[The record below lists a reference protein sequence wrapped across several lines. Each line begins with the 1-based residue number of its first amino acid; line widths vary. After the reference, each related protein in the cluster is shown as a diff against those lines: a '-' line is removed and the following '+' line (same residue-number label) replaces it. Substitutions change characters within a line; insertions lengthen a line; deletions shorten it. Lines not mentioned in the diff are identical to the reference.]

1 MSHFSRFSR
10 FSRFPRFSRTLPALA
25 ASVLVALLSS
35 TAIEPAVAASSAA
48 SSASDSA
55 SDSVGASSRSITDS
69 SDSSSGNKKV
79 AAGDYKVIE
88 MAAVDG
94 QPNMLRLRMQ
104 ATAEGRKDA
113 FTLLLPRHAAENG
126 HLAEGQVV
134 TANARPYGLELVA
147 AADQKAFFL
156 LVDDDWH
163 QELASHPVQL

>member
-1 MSHFSRFSR
+1 MSPSS
-10 FSRFPRFSRTLPALA
+10 SRTLPALA
-25 ASVLVALLSS
+25 ASSVLLVLLCG
-35 TAIEPAVAASSAA
+35 TGIGAAMAASSAA

-55 SDSVGASSRSITDS
+55 SDSVGASSKSITES

-94 QPNMLRLRMQ
+94 QPGMLRLRMQ
-104 ATAEGRKDA
+104 AMADGREDA

-147 AADQKAFFL
+147 AADRKAFFL
-156 LVDDDWH
+156 LVDDDW
-163 QELASHPVQL
+163 QDELASHPVQL